1 MAPSNTDG
9 RTVDA
14 PTLPSN
20 VVAFPVARQTA
31 FVKYA
36 AHKLAAELSARDIL
50 SHVDVPSEE
59 HRASAVGLFGITVVA
74 AVQTADEIGLP
85 PWNAIPRT
93 LRAALI
99 CAEVVTTMREQLG
112 EHSADDTS
120 DGMDDAMDIGAIL
133 SHLALGFAGSGA
145 CDV

>member
-1 MAPSNTDG
+1 MAPRQTDG

-14 PTLPSN
+14 PTTPSN
-20 VVAFPVARQTA
+20 VVAFPAARQTA

-36 AHKLAAELSARDIL
+36 AHMRAAENSARNTL
-50 SHVDVPSEE
+50 ANVDVPSEE
-59 HRASAVGLFGITVVA
+59 HRTSAVYLFGVTVVA
-74 AVQTADEIGLP
+74 AVQTADTIGLP
-85 PWNAIPRT
+85 PWRYIPRT

-120 DGMDDAMDIGAIL
+120 EGMDEAMDIGAIL
-133 SHLALGFAGSGA
+133 SHLALGFAGSAA